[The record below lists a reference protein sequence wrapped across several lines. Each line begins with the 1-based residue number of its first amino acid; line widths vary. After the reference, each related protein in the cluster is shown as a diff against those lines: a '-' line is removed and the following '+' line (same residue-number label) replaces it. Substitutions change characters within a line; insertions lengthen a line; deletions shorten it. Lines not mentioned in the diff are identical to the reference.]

1 MPVVP
6 VATAADAQ
14 RIAREEREWAEHNP
28 PQSDPDRGVLVL
40 WNFPVGKAD
49 LAPEQVKAIEA
60 FVKDAL
66 IQETRDH
73 PQSDWVVLGHASVT
87 GTEESN
93 QDLAQRRADNVAA
106 VLRGLGLQTVRPSSA
121 GSSNPDPEGTDPQLL
136 ARNRRVT
143 VYRKSDGYSPPPE
156 PTAPKLPD
164 RPTGLAADTRV
175 KVNLVLR
182 ELLGRKV
189 KITPNVIGELR
200 LFLKDSKSDPVTAGV
215 LTVGHPPALTEE
227 FEKVLGE

>member
-1 MPVVP
+1 M
-6 VATAADAQ
+6 
-14 RIAREEREWAEHNP
+14 
-28 PQSDPDRGVLVL
+28 
-40 WNFPVGKAD
+40 
-49 LAPEQVKAIEA
+49 
-60 FVKDAL
+60 
-66 IQETRDH
+66 
-73 PQSDWVVLGHASVT
+73 
-87 GTEESN
+87 
-93 QDLAQRRADNVAA
+93 AA

-121 GSSNPDPEGTDPQLL
+121 GSSNPDPAGTDPQLL

-200 LFLKDSKSDPVTAGV
+200 VFLKDSKSDPVTAGV
-215 LTVGHPPALTEE
+215 TDRRASARADSGVRKGPGGGGVSPES
-227 FEKVLGE
+227 GPR